1 MEAVNITIKYE
12 PAATTRDFGHYI
24 LSFTGL
30 EGTQYSVKL
39 KFGFDELRS
48 IAQDTSSIAFDFL
61 VFSLSVYKQGA
72 IFGRRMVQKDEIVG
86 AGATSF

>member
-12 PAATTRDFGHYI
+12 PAATTREFGHYI

-61 VFSLSVYKQGA
+61 VFSLSVYNADRVISRALYSEEGWC
-72 IFGRRMVQKDEIVG
+72 RWPLIV
-86 AGATSF
+86 